1 VTLSWQINLDMTSIS
16 DPTSLDNGG
25 LNITLT
31 MPPLPSSS
39 QDVKRKNP
47 ECVATYEES
56 SWGVQKAPKWMADYI
71 NDKFIPKDSTHPD
84 VIRAFEPIL
93 QSKLSGQNRWIFP
106 GYGKFTMQNPM
117 FNENGD
123 LLVEIAYS

>member
-1 VTLSWQINLDMTSIS
+1 VALSWQINLDMTSIS

-56 SWGVQKAPKWMADYI
+56 SWGVQKTP
-71 NDKFIPKDSTHPD
+71 
-84 VIRAFEPIL
+84 
-93 QSKLSGQNRWIFP
+93 
-106 GYGKFTMQNPM
+106 
-117 FNENGD
+117 
-123 LLVEIAYS
+123 